1 MDNFA
6 ALSLPESLRHTL
18 ESMHFKKPT
27 PIQAKAIPPALAG
40 KDILGS
46 AQTGTGKTA
55 AFGIPLVV
63 KLKNDPNATA
73 LVMTPTRELASQVI
87 KQLQTIAGKKS
98 DIKSSLLIGGDSIH
112 RQLQQLKNKPRL
124 IVGTPGRINDHLKR
138 KTLKLDNTK
147 FLVLDETDRML
158 DMGFTDQIE
167 TILKFMPK
175 HRQTLLFSATIP
187 PGISKITQKYLY
199 QPIRISVDIENSAA
213 TKVKQDIVHTSE
225 GEKYEKFLSQISDRE
240 GSIIVFMRTKHSTE
254 KMAARLTKEGHKANA
269 INGDLRQNKRDR
281 VINNFRN
288 KKYRILVATDV
299 ASRGLDI
306 PHIEHVINYDLPE
319 CPEDY
324 VHRIGRTGRAG
335 AEGFA
340 LCFITPSDKHKWSA
354 INRLLNPMSKT
365 KSNSRSKRNINSEN
379 KPRKN
384 KKNYR
389 TNSEKKTNVTNFRK
403 KTEFKLKKKKPRLF
417 KKQKQASSNLSRA
430 S

>member
-1 MDNFA
+1 
-6 ALSLPESLRHTL
+6 
-18 ESMHFKKPT
+18 MHFKKPT
-27 PIQAKAIPPALAG
+27 PIQAQAIPPALNG

-55 AFGIPLVV
+55 AFGIPLIV
-63 KLKNDPNATA
+63 KLKNEPNSTA

-87 KQLQTIAGKKS
+87 NQLQTMAGKKS
-98 DIKSSLLIGGDSIH
+98 DIKSTLLIGGESIQ

-138 KTLKLDNTK
+138 RSLKLNNSK

-158 DMGFTDQIE
+158 DMGFADQIE
-167 TILKFMPK
+167 TILNFMPK
-175 HRQTLLFSATIP
+175 QRQTLLFSATIP
-187 PGISKITQKYLY
+187 PGIAKITKKYLNE
-199 QPIRISVDIENSAA
+199 PIRISVDIENSAA

-335 AEGFA
+335 AEGSA
-340 LCFITPSDKHKWSA
+340 LCFVTPSDKHKWNA
-354 INRLLNPMSKT
+354 INRLLNPNS
-365 KSNSRSKRNINSEN
+365 KSNSRSKRNIN
-379 KPRKN
+379 PKN
-384 KKNYR
+384 ESGKSKKNYR
-389 TNSEKKTNVTNFRK
+389 TNSAKNSNRTNFAK
-403 KTEFKLKKKKPRLF
+403 KPGSKLKKKKPRLF
-417 KKQKQASSNLSRA
+417 KKQKQEGSNLSRA

>member
-27 PIQAKAIPPALAG
+27 PIQVQAIPPALAG

-55 AFGIPLVV
+55 AFGIPLIV
-63 KLKNDPNATA
+63 KLKDDPNTTA

-98 DIKSSLLIGGDSIH
+98 GIKSSLLIGGDSIH

-167 TILKFMPK
+167 TILKFLPK
-175 HRQTLLFSATIP
+175 QRQTLLFSATIP
-187 PGISKITQKYLY
+187 PGISKITKKYLN

-254 KMAARLTKEGHKANA
+254 KMAARLKKEGYKANA

-340 LCFITPSDKHKWSA
+340 LCFITPSDKNKWSA

>member
-1 MDNFA
+1 MDNFE

-18 ESMHFKKPT
+18 EHMHFKKPT
-27 PIQAKAIPPALAG
+27 PIQAQAIPPALNG

-55 AFGIPLVV
+55 AFGIPLIV
-63 KLKNDPNATA
+63 KLKNEPNSTA

-87 KQLQTIAGKKS
+87 NQLQTMAGKKS
-98 DIKSSLLIGGDSIH
+98 DIKSTLLIGGESIQ

-138 KTLKLDNTK
+138 RSLKLNNSK

-158 DMGFTDQIE
+158 DMGFADQIE
-167 TILKFMPK
+167 TILNFMPK
-175 HRQTLLFSATIP
+175 QRQTLLFSATIP
-187 PGISKITQKYLY
+187 PGIAKITKKYLNE
-199 QPIRISVDIENSAA
+199 PIRISVDIENSAA

-335 AEGFA
+335 AEGSA
-340 LCFITPSDKHKWSA
+340 LCFVTPSDKHKWNA
-354 INRLLNPMSKT
+354 INRLLNPNS
-365 KSNSRSKRNINSEN
+365 KSNSRSKRNINPKNES
-379 KPRKN
+379 RKS

-389 TNSEKKTNVTNFRK
+389 TNSAKNSNRTNFAK
-403 KTEFKLKKKKPRLF
+403 KPGSKLKKKKPRLF
-417 KKQKQASSNLSRA
+417 KKQKQEGSNLSRA

>member
-1 MDNFA
+1 
-6 ALSLPESLRHTL
+6 
-18 ESMHFKKPT
+18 MHFIKPT
-27 PIQAKAIPPALAG
+27 PIQAQAIPPALEG

-55 AFGIPLVV
+55 AFGIPLIVR
-63 KLKNDPNATA
+63 LINEPDSTA

-87 KQLQTIAGKKS
+87 KQLQMMAGKKS
-98 DIKSSLLIGGDSIH
+98 SIKSSLLIGGESMQ

-138 KTLKLDNTK
+138 KTLKLDNAK

-167 TILKFMPK
+167 LILKFMPK
-175 HRQTLLFSATIP
+175 KKQTLLFSATIP
-187 PGISKITQKYLY
+187 PGIAKITQKYLY
-199 QPIRISVDIENSAA
+199 EPIRVSVDAENSVA
-213 TKVKQDIVHTSE
+213 TKVKQDIVHTTESD
-225 GEKYEKFLSQISDRE
+225 KYEKFLSQIADRE

-254 KMAARLTKEGHKANA
+254 KMAAKLTKEGHKANA

-335 AEGFA
+335 AEGSA
-340 LCFITPSDKHKWSA
+340 LCFVTPSDKHKWNA
-354 INRLLNPMSKT
+354 INRLLNPNS
-365 KSNSRSKRNINSEN
+365 KSNSRINRDKDSDR
-379 KPRKN
+379 PARKN

-389 TNSEKKTNVTNFRK
+389 ADSARK
-403 KTEFKLKKKKPRLF
+403 PGFKFKKKKPRLF
-417 KKQKQASSNLSRA
+417 KKPKQDNSNSARTA
-430 S
+430 

>member
-18 ESMHFKKPT
+18 EHMHFKKPT
-27 PIQAKAIPPALAG
+27 PIQIKAIPPALDG
-40 KDILGS
+40 RDILGS

-63 KLKNDPNATA
+63 KLKNEPNTTA

-87 KQLQTIAGKKS
+87 KQLQTMAGKKS
-98 DIKSSLLIGGDSIH
+98 GIKSSLLIGGDSMQ
-112 RQLQQLKNKPRL
+112 RQLQQLKNHPRL

-138 KTLKLDNTK
+138 RTLKLDNSK

-167 TILKFMPK
+167 TILNFMPK
-175 HRQTLLFSATIP
+175 QRQTLLFSATIP
-187 PGISKITQKYLY
+187 PEIAKITKKYLNE
-199 QPIRISVDIENSAA
+199 PIRISVDVENSAA
-213 TKVKQDIVHTSE
+213 RKVKQDIVHTSE
-225 GEKYEKFLSQISDRE
+225 SEKYKKFLSQISDRE

-254 KMAARLTKEGHKANA
+254 KMAAKLTKEGHKANA

-319 CPEDY
+319 SPEDY

-340 LCFITPSDKHKWSA
+340 LCFVTPSDKHKWNA
-354 INRLLNPMSKT
+354 ISRLLNPNS
-365 KSNSRSKRNINSEN
+365 KSNSRRKGSINSEN

-384 KKNYR
+384 KKKFQADNG
-389 TNSEKKTNVTNFRK
+389 KKTSETNFGK
-403 KTEFKLKKKKPRLF
+403 KQGFKLKKKKPKVFR
-417 KKQKQASSNLSRA
+417 KQKKESSSLSHA
-430 S
+430 G

>member
-18 ESMHFKKPT
+18 ENMHFKKPT
-27 PIQAKAIPPALAG
+27 PIQAQAIPPALAG

-55 AFGIPLVV
+55 AFGIPLIV
-63 KLKNDPNATA
+63 KLKNEPKTTA

-87 KQLQTIAGKKS
+87 KQLQIMAGKKS
-98 DIKSSLLIGGDSIH
+98 GIKSSLLIGGDSIH

-138 KTLKLDNTK
+138 RTLKLDNSK

-167 TILKFMPK
+167 KILNFMPK
-175 HRQTLLFSATIP
+175 KRQTLLFSATIP
-187 PGISKITQKYLY
+187 PGISKITQKYLN
-199 QPIRISVDIENSAA
+199 QPVRISVDAENSAA
-213 TKVKQDIVHTSE
+213 IKVKQDIIHTSE
-225 GEKYEKFLSQISDRE
+225 GEKYEKFLSQISSRD

-254 KMAARLTKEGHKANA
+254 KMAARLTKEGYKANA

-340 LCFITPSDKHKWSA
+340 LCFVTPSDKHKWSA
-354 INRLLNPMSKT
+354 INRLLNPSSKQDT
-365 KSNSRSKRNINSEN
+365 ASKRKIAQEN
-379 KPRKN
+379 EFRKN

-389 TNSEKKTNVTNFRK
+389 SNSGKSNRTSFGKKSG
-403 KTEFKLKKKKPRLF
+403 FKLKKKKPRLF
-417 KKQKQASSNLSRA
+417 KKQKQASANLGSTN
-430 S
+430 